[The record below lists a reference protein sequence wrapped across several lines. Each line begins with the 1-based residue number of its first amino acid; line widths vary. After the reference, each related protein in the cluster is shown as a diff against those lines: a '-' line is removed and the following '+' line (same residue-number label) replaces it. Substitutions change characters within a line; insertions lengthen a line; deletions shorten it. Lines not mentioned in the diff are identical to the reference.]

1 MQTFIN
7 YDVISVLI
15 TIFTAKYTE
24 NMNAIYIWQQT
35 DWPKFTWNDT
45 LLSYKLGRVRGL
57 QGKLVGKMS
66 ALGFDLK
73 NSAMLDTLTADITK
87 SSEIEG
93 EILNGDQV
101 RSSVAL
107 HLGIKTEGLP
117 EADRYVDGV
126 VQLMMDATQNYMNPL
141 TEERL
146 FNWHAA
152 LFPTGRSGIYRITVA
167 DWRQGVEPM
176 QVISGAMGKE
186 RVHYQAPDSDNIP
199 FQMKLFLDWANDN
212 QKIDPV
218 LRSAIAHLWF
228 VTIHPFDDGNGR
240 IARTIM
246 DLFLARADEMP
257 HRFYSMSAEIRKQRK
272 GYYEILERTQKGGL
286 DITDWL
292 EWFLDCL
299 EAALINTEKSIS
311 TVLQKAAFWDK
322 YRLVPVNER
331 QIKMVNLL
339 WDGFDGKLTSS
350 KWGKIT
356 KCSADTAL
364 RDIQD
369 LITKGVLRKTDEGGR
384 STNYEL
390 VI

>member
-1 MQTFIN
+1 MR
-7 YDVISVLI
+7 
-15 TIFTAKYTE
+15 
-24 NMNAIYIWQQT
+24 AIYIWEQKE
-35 DWPKFTWNDT
+35 WPDFTWDNAK
-45 LLSYKLGRVRGL
+45 LSYKLGKVRSL

-73 NSAMLDTLTADITK
+73 NAAILDALTADITK

-93 EILNGDQV
+93 EILNNDQV
-101 RSSVAL
+101 RSSVAR
-107 HLGIKTEGLP
+107 HLGIETEGLP
-117 EADRYVDGV
+117 ETDRYVDGV
-126 VQLMMDATQNYMNPL
+126 VQVMIDATQNYMQPL

-146 FNWHAA
+146 FSWHAA
-152 LFPTGRSGIYRITVA
+152 LFPTGRSGMYKITVA
-167 DWRQGVEPM
+167 DWRQGTEPM

-186 RVHYQAPDSDNIP
+186 EVHYQAPDSNKVP
-199 FQMKLFLDWANDN
+199 CQMKLFLDWANDN
-212 QKIDPV
+212 QEIDPV
-218 LRSAIAHLWF
+218 LKAAIVHLWF

-240 IARTIM
+240 ISRTIT
-246 DLFLARADEMP
+246 DLFLARVDEMP

-272 GYYEILERTQKGGL
+272 GYYDILEKTQKGGL
-286 DITDWL
+286 DITNWL

-299 EAALINTEKSIS
+299 EAALLDAEQSIS
-311 TVLQKAAFWDK
+311 TVLKKAAFWNEH
-322 YRLVPVNER
+322 RSVSMNER

-369 LITKGVLRKTDEGGR
+369 LIAKDILRKTDEGGR

-390 VI
+390 VL

>member
-1 MQTFIN
+1 MT
-7 YDVISVLI
+7 
-15 TIFTAKYTE
+15 
-24 NMNAIYIWQQT
+24 AIYIWQQN
-35 DWPKFTWNDT
+35 DWPNFMWDDAK
-45 LLSYKLGRVRGL
+45 LSYKLGRVRSL
-57 QGKLVGKMS
+57 QGRLVGKMS

-93 EILNGDQV
+93 EILNAEQV
-101 RSSVAL
+101 RSSVAR
-107 HLGIKTEGLP
+107 HLGIEIEGLP

-126 VQLMMDATQNYMNPL
+126 VQVMIDATQNFMTPL

-152 LFPTGRSGIYRITVA
+152 LFPTGRSGAYKITVA
-167 DWRQGVEPM
+167 DWRQGSEPM

-186 RVHYQAPDSDNIP
+186 KIHYEAPHSDNVP
-199 FQMKLFLDWANDN
+199 YMMKQFLDWTNDDR
-212 QKIDPV
+212 KIDPV
-218 LRSAIAHLWF
+218 LKAAIAHLWF

-240 IARTIM
+240 ISRTIT
-246 DLFLARADEMP
+246 DLLLARADEMP

-272 GYYEILERTQKGGL
+272 AYYDILEKTQKGSIN
-286 DITDWL
+286 ITAWL

-299 EAALINTEKSIS
+299 EAALLSTEQSVEI
-311 TVLQKAAFWDK
+311 VLQKATFWDK
-322 YRLVPVNER
+322 YRLTAMNER
-331 QIKMVNLL
+331 QIKVLNLL

-350 KWGKIT
+350 KWSKIT
-356 KCSADTAL
+356 KCSPDTAL

-369 LITKGVLRKTDEGGR
+369 LITKNVLRKTNEGGR

-390 VI
+390 NIE

>member
-1 MQTFIN
+1 MT
-7 YDVISVLI
+7 
-15 TIFTAKYTE
+15 
-24 NMNAIYIWQQT
+24 AIYIWQQN
-35 DWPKFTWNDT
+35 DWPNFMWDDAK
-45 LLSYKLGRVRGL
+45 LSYKLGRVRSL
-57 QGKLVGKMS
+57 QGRLVGKMS

-93 EILNGDQV
+93 EILNAEQV
-101 RSSVAL
+101 RSSVAR
-107 HLGIKTEGLP
+107 HLGIEIEGLP

-126 VQLMMDATQNYMNPL
+126 VQVMIDATQNFMTPL

-152 LFPTGRSGIYRITVA
+152 LFPTGRSGAYKITVA
-167 DWRQGVEPM
+167 DWRQGSEPM

-186 RVHYQAPDSDNIP
+186 KIHYEAPHSDNVP
-199 FQMKLFLDWANDN
+199 YMMKQFLDWTNDDR
-212 QKIDPV
+212 KIDPV
-218 LRSAIAHLWF
+218 LKAAIAHLWF

-240 IARTIM
+240 ISRTIT
-246 DLFLARADEMP
+246 DLLLARADEMP

-272 GYYEILERTQKGGL
+272 AYYDILEKTQKGSIN
-286 DITDWL
+286 ITAWL

-299 EAALINTEKSIS
+299 EAALLSTEQSVEI
-311 TVLQKAAFWDK
+311 VLQKAAFWDK
-322 YRLVPVNER
+322 YRLTAMNER
-331 QIKMVNLL
+331 QIKVLNLL

-350 KWGKIT
+350 KWSKIT
-356 KCSADTAL
+356 KCSPDTAL

-369 LITKGVLRKTDEGGR
+369 LITKNVLRKTNEGGR

-390 VI
+390 NIE

>member
-1 MQTFIN
+1 MKET
-7 YDVISVLI
+7 
-15 TIFTAKYTE
+15 
-24 NMNAIYIWQQT
+24 YIWQQK
-35 DWPKFTWNDT
+35 DWPTFTWNAGR
-45 LLSYKLGRVRGL
+45 LSYKLGRVRSL

-66 ALGFDLK
+66 VLGFDLK
-73 NSAMLDTLTADITK
+73 NNAMLDTLTADITK

-93 EILNGDQV
+93 EILNIDQV
-101 RSSVAL
+101 RSSVAR
-107 HLGIKTEGLP
+107 HLGIEIEGLP

-126 VQLMMDATQNYMNPL
+126 VQVMIDATQNYMQPL
-141 TEERL
+141 TAERL

-152 LFPTGRSGIYRITVA
+152 LFPTGRSGVYKITVA

-186 RVHYQAPDSDNIP
+186 KIHYQAPDSDKVP
-199 FQMKLFLDWANDN
+199 YQMKLFLDWANDS

-218 LRSAIAHLWF
+218 LKAAIAHLWF

-240 IARTIM
+240 ISRTIT

-272 GYYEILERTQKGGL
+272 SYYETLEKIQKADL
-286 DITDWL
+286 DITSWL

-299 EAALINTEKSIS
+299 EAALLNTEKSIS
-311 TVLQKAAFWDK
+311 MILQKAAFWDK
-322 YRLVPVNER
+322 YRLISMNDR
-331 QIKMVNLL
+331 QIKIVNLL

-350 KWGKIT
+350 KWGKIA
-356 KCSADTAL
+356 KCSSDTAL

-369 LITKGVLRKTDEGGR
+369 LIAKGILRKTAEGGR

-390 VI
+390 VL

>member
-1 MQTFIN
+1 MT
-7 YDVISVLI
+7 
-15 TIFTAKYTE
+15 
-24 NMNAIYIWQQT
+24 AIYIWQQN
-35 DWPKFTWNDT
+35 DWPNFMWDDAK
-45 LLSYKLGRVRGL
+45 LSYKLGRVRSL
-57 QGKLVGKMS
+57 QGRLVGKMS

-93 EILNGDQV
+93 EILNAEQV
-101 RSSVAL
+101 RSSVAR
-107 HLGIKTEGLP
+107 HLGIEIEGLP

-126 VQLMMDATQNYMNPL
+126 VQVMIDATQNFMAPL

-152 LFPTGRSGIYRITVA
+152 LFPTGRSGAYKITVA
-167 DWRQGVEPM
+167 DWRQGSEPM

-186 RVHYQAPDSDNIP
+186 KIHYEAPHSDNVP
-199 FQMKLFLDWANDN
+199 YMMKQFLDWTNDN
-212 QKIDPV
+212 RKIDPV
-218 LRSAIAHLWF
+218 LKAAIAHLWF

-240 IARTIM
+240 ISRTIT
-246 DLFLARADEMP
+246 DLLLARADEMP

-272 GYYEILERTQKGGL
+272 AYYDILEKTQKGSIN
-286 DITDWL
+286 ITAWL

-299 EAALINTEKSIS
+299 EAALLSTEQSIEI
-311 TVLQKAAFWDK
+311 VLQKAAFWDK
-322 YRLVPVNER
+322 HRLTAMNER
-331 QIKMVNLL
+331 QIKVLNLL

-350 KWGKIT
+350 KWSKIT
-356 KCSADTAL
+356 KCSPDTAL

-369 LITKGVLRKTDEGGR
+369 LITKNVLRKTNEGGR

-390 VI
+390 NIE

>member
-1 MQTFIN
+1 MT
-7 YDVISVLI
+7 
-15 TIFTAKYTE
+15 
-24 NMNAIYIWQQT
+24 AIYIWQQN
-35 DWPKFTWNDT
+35 DWPNFMWDDAK
-45 LLSYKLGRVRGL
+45 LSYKLGRVRSL

-93 EILNGDQV
+93 EILNAEQV
-101 RSSVAL
+101 RSSVAR
-107 HLGIKTEGLP
+107 HLGIEIEGLP

-126 VQLMMDATQNYMNPL
+126 VQVMIDATQNFMTPL

-152 LFPTGRSGIYRITVA
+152 LFPTGRSGAYKITVA
-167 DWRQGVEPM
+167 DWRQGSEPM

-186 RVHYQAPDSDNIP
+186 KIHYEAPHSDNVP
-199 FQMKLFLDWANDN
+199 YMMKQFLDWTNDDR
-212 QKIDPV
+212 KIDPV
-218 LRSAIAHLWF
+218 LKAAIAHLWF

-240 IARTIM
+240 ISRTIT
-246 DLFLARADEMP
+246 DLLLARADEMP

-272 GYYEILERTQKGGL
+272 AYYDILEKTQKGSIN
-286 DITDWL
+286 ITAWL

-299 EAALINTEKSIS
+299 EAALLSTEQSIEI
-311 TVLQKAAFWDK
+311 VLQKAAFWDK
-322 YRLVPVNER
+322 YRLTAMNER
-331 QIKMVNLL
+331 QIKVLNLL

-350 KWGKIT
+350 KWSKIT
-356 KCSADTAL
+356 KCSPDTAL

-369 LITKGVLRKTDEGGR
+369 LITKNVLRKTNEGGR

-390 VI
+390 NIE

>member
-1 MQTFIN
+1 M
-7 YDVISVLI
+7 
-15 TIFTAKYTE
+15 
-24 NMNAIYIWQQT
+24 IYIWQQKG
-35 DWPKFTWNDT
+35 WPDFTWDNAM
-45 LLSYKLGRVRGL
+45 LSYKLGRVRSL

-66 ALGFDLK
+66 VLGFDLK
-73 NSAMLDTLTADITK
+73 NNAMLNALTADITK

-93 EILNGDQV
+93 EILNVDQV
-101 RSSVAL
+101 RSSIAR
-107 HLGIKTEGLP
+107 HLGIEIEGLP

-126 VQLMMDATQNYMNPL
+126 VQVMLDATQNYKQPL
-141 TEERL
+141 TDERL

-152 LFPTGRSGIYRITVA
+152 LFPTGRSGAYKIMVA
-167 DWRQGVEPM
+167 DWRQGAEPM

-186 RVHYQAPDSDNIP
+186 KIHYQAPDSDNIP
-199 FQMKLFLDWANDN
+199 YQMDLFLAWVNNN

-218 LRSAIAHLWF
+218 LKAAIAHLWF

-240 IARTIM
+240 ISRTIT

-272 GYYEILERTQKGGL
+272 GYYDILEKTQKGSL
-286 DITDWL
+286 DITAWL

-299 EAALINTEKSIS
+299 EAALLDTEQSVS
-311 TVLQKAAFWDK
+311 RVLQKAAFWDK
-322 YRLVPVNER
+322 YRSVSMNER
-331 QIKMVNLL
+331 QIRMVNML

-356 KCSADTAL
+356 KCSPDTAL

-369 LITKGVLRKTDEGGR
+369 LITKNVLRKTDEGGR

-390 VI
+390 VL

>member
-1 MQTFIN
+1 MP
-7 YDVISVLI
+7 
-15 TIFTAKYTE
+15 IFAAKYAD
-24 NMNAIYIWQQT
+24 NMRSIYIWQQKE
-35 DWPKFTWNDT
+35 WPHFMWDDAK
-45 LLSYKLGRVRGL
+45 LSFKLGRVRSL

-73 NSAMLDTLTADITK
+73 NCAMLDALTADITK
-87 SSEIEG
+87 SAEIEG
-93 EILNGDQV
+93 EILNTDQV
-101 RSSVAL
+101 RSSVAR
-107 HLGIKTEGLP
+107 HLGIEIEGLP
-117 EADRYVDGV
+117 EADRYIDGV
-126 VQLMMDATQNYMNPL
+126 VQVMIDATQNYMQPL
-141 TEERL
+141 TDERF

-152 LFPTGRSGIYRITVA
+152 LFPTGRSGVYKITVA
-167 DWRQGVEPM
+167 DWRQGSEPM

-186 RVHYQAPDSDNIP
+186 KIHYQAPDSGTVP
-199 FQMKLFLDWANDN
+199 LQMKLFLGWANAA

-218 LRSAIAHLWF
+218 LKAAIAHLWF

-240 IARTIM
+240 ISRTIT

-272 GYYEILERTQKGGL
+272 GYYDILEKTQKGGL
-286 DITDWL
+286 DITGWL

-299 EAALINTEKSIS
+299 EVALLDTEKSIS
-311 TVLQKAAFWDK
+311 TILQKAAFWDK
-322 YRLVPVNER
+322 HRLVSMNER

-350 KWGKIT
+350 KWGKII
-356 KCSADTAL
+356 KCSSDTAL

-369 LITKGVLRKTDEGGR
+369 LIVKDVLRKTEEGGR

-390 VI
+390 VL

>member
-1 MQTFIN
+1 MT
-7 YDVISVLI
+7 
-15 TIFTAKYTE
+15 
-24 NMNAIYIWQQT
+24 AIYIWQQN
-35 DWPKFTWNDT
+35 DWPNFMWDDAK
-45 LLSYKLGRVRGL
+45 LSYKLGRVRSL
-57 QGKLVGKMS
+57 QGRLVGKMS

-93 EILNGDQV
+93 EILNAEQV
-101 RSSVAL
+101 RSSVAR
-107 HLGIKTEGLP
+107 HLGIEIEGLP

-126 VQLMMDATQNYMNPL
+126 VQVMIDATQNFMTPL

-152 LFPTGRSGIYRITVA
+152 LFPTGRSGAYKITVA
-167 DWRQGVEPM
+167 DWRQGSEPM

-186 RVHYQAPDSDNIP
+186 RIHYEAPHSDNVP
-199 FQMKLFLDWANDN
+199 YMMKQFLDWTNDDR
-212 QKIDPV
+212 KIDPV
-218 LRSAIAHLWF
+218 LKAAIAHLWF

-240 IARTIM
+240 ISRTIT
-246 DLFLARADEMP
+246 DLLLARADEMP

-272 GYYEILERTQKGGL
+272 AYYDILEKTQKGSIN
-286 DITDWL
+286 ITAWL

-299 EAALINTEKSIS
+299 EAALLSTEQSIEI
-311 TVLQKAAFWDK
+311 VLQKAAFWDK
-322 YRLVPVNER
+322 HRLTAMNER
-331 QIKMVNLL
+331 QIKVLNLL

-350 KWGKIT
+350 KWSKIT
-356 KCSADTAL
+356 KCSPDTAL

-369 LITKGVLRKTDEGGR
+369 LITKNVLRKTNEGGR

-390 VI
+390 NIE

>member
-1 MQTFIN
+1 
-7 YDVISVLI
+7 
-15 TIFTAKYTE
+15 
-24 NMNAIYIWQQT
+24 MNAIYIWQQK
-35 DWPKFTWNDT
+35 DWPNFVWDDAK
-45 LLSYKLGRVRGL
+45 LSYKLGKVRSL
-57 QGKLVGKMS
+57 QGKLAGQMG

-73 NSAMLDTLTADITK
+73 SRAMLNALTADITK

-93 EILNGDQV
+93 EILNADQV
-101 RSSVAL
+101 RSSVAR
-107 HLGIKTEGLP
+107 HLGIEIEGLP
-117 EADRYVDGV
+117 QADRYVDGV
-126 VQLMMDATQNYMNPL
+126 VQVMIDATQNYRQPL
-141 TEERL
+141 TDERL

-152 LFPTGRSGIYRITVA
+152 LFPTGRSGIYKITVA
-167 DWRQGVEPM
+167 DWRQGDEPM

-186 RVHYQAPDSDNIP
+186 KIHYQAPDSDQVP
-199 FQMKLFLDWANDN
+199 YQMKLLLEWANDK
-212 QKIDPV
+212 QEIDPV
-218 LRSAIAHLWF
+218 LKAAIVHIWF

-240 IARTIM
+240 ISRTLT

-286 DITDWL
+286 DITAWI

-299 EAALINTEKSIS
+299 TAALLDTEKSIR
-311 TVLQKAAFWDK
+311 TILRKAAFWDRH
-322 YRLVPVNER
+322 RLVSMNER

-350 KWGKIT
+350 KWGKIA
-356 KCSADTAL
+356 KCSSDTAL

-369 LITKGVLRKTDEGGR
+369 LMDKGVLRKTDEGGR

-390 VI
+390 VW

>member
-1 MQTFIN
+1 MRAT
-7 YDVISVLI
+7 
-15 TIFTAKYTE
+15 
-24 NMNAIYIWQQT
+24 YIWQQNK
-35 DWPKFTWNDT
+35 WPDFTWNDSK
-45 LLSYKLGRVRGL
+45 LSYKLGRVRSL

-66 ALGFDLK
+66 VLGFDLK
-73 NSAMLDTLTADITK
+73 NSVMLDALTADITK

-93 EILNGDQV
+93 EILNIDQV
-101 RSSVAL
+101 RFSVAR
-107 HLGIKTEGLP
+107 HLGIEIEGIP
-117 EADRYVDGV
+117 EADRYIDGV
-126 VQLMMDATQNYMNPL
+126 VQVMIDATQNYMQPL
-141 TEERL
+141 TDERL

-152 LFPTGRSGIYRITVA
+152 LFPTGRSGAYKITVA
-167 DWRQGVEPM
+167 NWRQGSEPM

-186 RVHYQAPDSDNIP
+186 KIHYQAPDSSEIP
-199 FQMKLFLDWANDN
+199 YQMGLVLDWVNDN
-212 QKIDPV
+212 QEIDPV
-218 LRSAIAHLWF
+218 LKAAIAHFWF

-240 IARTIM
+240 ISRTIT

-272 GYYEILERTQKGGL
+272 SYYDILEKSQKSGL
-286 DITDWL
+286 DITNWL

-299 EAALINTEKSIS
+299 KAALIHTEKMVS

-322 YRLVPVNER
+322 HRLVSMNER

-339 WDGFDGKLTSS
+339 WDGFNGKVTSS

-369 LITKGVLRKTDEGGR
+369 LIAKNVLRKTNEGGR

-390 VI
+390 NL

>member
-1 MQTFIN
+1 MRAT
-7 YDVISVLI
+7 
-15 TIFTAKYTE
+15 
-24 NMNAIYIWQQT
+24 YIWQQNK
-35 DWPKFTWNDT
+35 WPDFTWNDSK
-45 LLSYKLGRVRGL
+45 LSYKLGRVRSL

-66 ALGFDLK
+66 VLGFDLK
-73 NSAMLDTLTADITK
+73 NSVMLDALTADITK

-93 EILNGDQV
+93 EILNIDQV
-101 RSSVAL
+101 RFSVAR
-107 HLGIKTEGLP
+107 HLGIEIEGIP
-117 EADRYVDGV
+117 EADRYIDGV
-126 VQLMMDATQNYMNPL
+126 VQVMIDATQNYMQPL
-141 TEERL
+141 TDERL

-152 LFPTGRSGIYRITVA
+152 LFPTGRSGAYKITVA
-167 DWRQGVEPM
+167 NWRQGSEPM

-186 RVHYQAPDSDNIP
+186 KIHYQAPDSSEIP
-199 FQMKLFLDWANDN
+199 HQMGLFLDWVNDN
-212 QKIDPV
+212 QEIDPV
-218 LRSAIAHLWF
+218 LKAAIAHFWF

-240 IARTIM
+240 ISRTIT

-272 GYYEILERTQKGGL
+272 SYYDILEKSQKSGL
-286 DITDWL
+286 DITNWL

-299 EAALINTEKSIS
+299 KAALIHTEKMVS

-322 YRLVPVNER
+322 HRLVSMNER

-339 WDGFDGKLTSS
+339 WDGFNGKVTSS

-369 LITKGVLRKTDEGGR
+369 LIAKNVLRKTNEGGR

-390 VI
+390 NL

>member
-1 MQTFIN
+1 MR
-7 YDVISVLI
+7 S
-15 TIFTAKYTE
+15 
-24 NMNAIYIWQQT
+24 IYIWQQKE
-35 DWPKFTWNDT
+35 WPHFMWDDAK
-45 LLSYKLGRVRGL
+45 LSFKLGRVRSL

-73 NSAMLDTLTADITK
+73 NCAMLDALTADITK
-87 SSEIEG
+87 SAEIEG
-93 EILNGDQV
+93 EILNTDQV
-101 RSSVAL
+101 RSSVAR
-107 HLGIKTEGLP
+107 HLGIEIEGLP
-117 EADRYVDGV
+117 EADRYIDGV
-126 VQLMMDATQNYMNPL
+126 VQVMIDATQNYMQPL
-141 TEERL
+141 TDERF

-152 LFPTGRSGIYRITVA
+152 LFPTGRSGVYKITVA
-167 DWRQGVEPM
+167 DWRQGSEPM

-186 RVHYQAPDSDNIP
+186 KIHYQAPDSGTVP
-199 FQMKLFLDWANDN
+199 LQMKLFLGWANAA

-218 LRSAIAHLWF
+218 LKAAIAHLWF

-240 IARTIM
+240 ISRTIT

-272 GYYEILERTQKGGL
+272 GYYDILEKTQKGGL
-286 DITDWL
+286 DITGWL

-299 EAALINTEKSIS
+299 EVALLDTEKSIS
-311 TVLQKAAFWDK
+311 TILQKAAFWDK
-322 YRLVPVNER
+322 HRLVSMNER

-350 KWGKIT
+350 KWGKII
-356 KCSADTAL
+356 KCSSDTAL

-369 LITKGVLRKTDEGGR
+369 LIAKDVLRKTEEGGR

-390 VI
+390 VL

>member
-1 MQTFIN
+1 
-7 YDVISVLI
+7 
-15 TIFTAKYTE
+15 
-24 NMNAIYIWQQT
+24 
-35 DWPKFTWNDT
+35 
-45 LLSYKLGRVRGL
+45 
-57 QGKLVGKMS
+57 MS
-66 ALGFDLK
+66 MLGFDLQ
-73 NSAMLDTLTADITK
+73 NNAILDTLTADITK

-93 EILNGDQV
+93 EILNSDQV
-101 RSSVAL
+101 RSSVAR
-107 HLGIKTEGLP
+107 HLGIETEGLP
-117 EADRYVDGV
+117 EADHYVDGV
-126 VQLMMDATQNYMNPL
+126 VQLMIDATQNYAQPL
-141 TEERL
+141 TNERL

-152 LFPTGRSGIYRITVA
+152 LFPTGRSGAYKITVA
-167 DWRQGVEPM
+167 DWRQGSDPM

-186 RVHYQAPDSDNIP
+186 KIHYQAPDSDNVP
-199 FQMKLFLDWANDN
+199 YQMKLFLDWVNDE
-212 QKIDPV
+212 QRIDPV
-218 LRSAIAHLWF
+218 LKAAIAHLWF

-272 GYYEILERTQKGGL
+272 EYYEILEKTQKGKL
-286 DITDWL
+286 DITNWL

-299 EAALINTEKSIS
+299 NTALLDTEKTIS
-311 TVLQKAAFWDK
+311 TILQKAAFWDK
-322 YRLVPVNER
+322 HRVPMNER

-339 WDGFDGKLTSS
+339 WDGFNGKLTSS

-369 LITKGVLRKTDEGGR
+369 LIGKGVLRKTNEGGR

-390 VI
+390 AL

>member
-1 MQTFIN
+1 MR
-7 YDVISVLI
+7 
-15 TIFTAKYTE
+15 
-24 NMNAIYIWQQT
+24 AIYIWQQT
-35 DWPKFTWNDT
+35 EWPNFTWDDT
-45 LLSYKLGRVRGL
+45 KLSYKLGKVRGL

-93 EILNGDQV
+93 EILNSDQV
-101 RSSVAL
+101 RSSVAR
-107 HLGIKTEGLP
+107 HLGLETEGLP

-141 TEERL
+141 TDDRL

-152 LFPTGRSGIYRITVA
+152 LFPTGRSGIYKITVA

-176 QVISGAMGKE
+176 QVISGPMGKE
-186 RVHYQAPDSDNIP
+186 KVHYQAPDSDNIP
-199 FQMKLFLDWANDN
+199 FQMKLFLEWANDN

-218 LRSAIAHLWF
+218 LKAAIAHLWF

-240 IARTIM
+240 LARTIM

-257 HRFYSMSAEIRKQRK
+257 HRFYSMSTEIRKQRK
-272 GYYEILERTQKGGL
+272 GYYEILEKTQKGSL
-286 DITDWL
+286 DITGWL

-311 TVLQKAAFWDK
+311 SVLQKAAFWDK
-322 YRLVPVNER
+322 YRLVPMNER
-331 QIKMVNLL
+331 QIKMINLL
-339 WDGFDGKLTSS
+339 WDGFDGKLTST

-369 LITKGVLRKTDEGGR
+369 LITKGVLCKTGEGGR

>member
-1 MQTFIN
+1 MR
-7 YDVISVLI
+7 
-15 TIFTAKYTE
+15 
-24 NMNAIYIWQQT
+24 AIYIWQQT
-35 DWPKFTWNDT
+35 EWPNFTWDDT
-45 LLSYKLGRVRGL
+45 KLSYKLGKVRGL

-93 EILNGDQV
+93 EILNSDQV
-101 RSSVAL
+101 RSSVAR
-107 HLGIKTEGLP
+107 HLGLETEGLP

-141 TEERL
+141 TDDRL

-152 LFPTGRSGIYRITVA
+152 LFPTGRSGIYKITVA

-176 QVISGAMGKE
+176 QVISGPMGKE
-186 RVHYQAPDSDNIP
+186 KVHYQAPDSDNIP
-199 FQMKLFLDWANDN
+199 FQMKLFLEWANDN

-218 LRSAIAHLWF
+218 LKAAIAHLWF

-257 HRFYSMSAEIRKQRK
+257 HRFYSMSTEIRKQRK
-272 GYYEILERTQKGGL
+272 GYYEILEKTQKGSL
-286 DITDWL
+286 DITGWL

-311 TVLQKAAFWDK
+311 SVLQKAAFWDK
-322 YRLVPVNER
+322 YRLVPMNER
-331 QIKMVNLL
+331 QIKMINLL
-339 WDGFDGKLTSS
+339 WDGFDGKLTST

-369 LITKGVLRKTDEGGR
+369 LITKGVLCKTGEGGR